1 MFNVLLH
8 PLAAKFLEKTDS
20 EINNQIKKKLRELR
34 EFPEQ
39 RGKHLRYTQFWSLR
53 IGDYR
58 AIYEIRNKEKKVIV
72 LFIGHRDDVYDDF
85 SKLY

>member
-1 MFNVLLH
+1 MFEVLLH
-8 PLAAKFLEKTDS
+8 PLAARSLERMDS
-20 EINNQIKKKLRELR
+20 EISQQIKKKLRELQGY
-34 EFPEQ
+34 PEQ
-39 RGKHLRYTQFWSLR
+39 RGKHLRHTQFWSLR

-58 AIYEIRNKEKKVIV
+58 AIYEIDNKDKRVII